1 SVSSLSFTSD
11 QAIFAGMRLGSG
23 HSEIPAIGEN
33 AIESGLPAE
42 HGAKNQAFAV
52 LTWNHAAGLCFDRAL
67 TFRQA

>member
-1 SVSSLSFTSD
+1 
-11 QAIFAGMRLGSG
+11 MRLGSG